1 VKVRHAVAMLA
12 IPAGAIG
19 LSATAAIAAPVF
31 GASTAPPASQVIGTG
46 GTAPAAVQA
55 VTASPSGTSLPL
67 TGGDVAGL
75 SVIGVALVGGG
86 VVLVRRTRTRASD

>member
-1 VKVRHAVAMLA
+1 MLA

-19 LSATAAIAAPVF
+19 LSATAAFAVP
-31 GASTAPPASQVIGTG
+31 GASSSPPASQVVGTG
-46 GTAPAAVQA
+46 GTAPSAVQA
-55 VTASPSGTSLPL
+55 VAVSPSGSSLPL

-86 VVLVRRTRTRASD
+86 VVLVRRTRARASD